1 VREFDLLVIGGG
13 SGGLAAAQ
21 RAVEYGA
28 RVALFEPARLGG
40 TCVNVGCVPKK
51 VMWNAAELAAAL
63 KSAPYYGFDVSVGRE
78 HDWSK
83 LKRGRDAYVLRLNGI
98 YERNLDKKGIV
109 TVRAA
114 AQLRG
119 ATEVVDATGE
129 SYRAPHVLV
138 ATGGRP
144 KQPPVPGAEL
154 GITSDGFFEL
164 ERLPRRVAVVGSG
177 YIAVELAGVLGAM
190 GSEVTLCIR
199 HDALLRHFDSL
210 LGEKLLAAMRASGVD
225 IAARVS
231 TRALERAADG
241 TLTLQAADGRKLPG
255 FDTVLWAIGRTPNVQ
270 DVGLES
276 AGVKLDAEGFIA
288 VDRWQNTSTPGIYAL
303 GDVTGQAE
311 LTPVAIAA
319 GRRLA
324 DRVFGGMAD
333 RHLSYDVIP
342 TVVFS
347 HPPIGT
353 VGLTEEEARARYPGE
368 PIRIYKSEFVSMF
381 YALMD
386 FKPQT
391 AMKLVCVGADE
402 RVVGCH
408 VIGLGADEMIQGF
421 AVAVTMGARKR
432 DFDDT
437 IAIHPTSA
445 EELVTMR

>member
-28 RVALFEPARLGG
+28 RVGLFEPARLGG

-63 KSAPYYGFDVSVGRE
+63 EHAPFYGFDARQGR
-78 HDWSK
+78 HDWAK

-114 AQLRG
+114 ARLRS
-119 ATEVVDATGE
+119 ATEVVDSNGE
-129 SYRAPHVLV
+129 SYAAKHVLV
-138 ATGGRP
+138 ATGGQP
-144 KQPPVPGAEL
+144 KYPSVPGAEL
-154 GITSDGFFEL
+154 GITSDGFFDL

-177 YIAVELAGVLGAM
+177 YIAVELAGVLRAL

-210 LGEKLLAAMRASGVD
+210 LGDKLLTAMRASGIDVVT
-225 IAARVS
+225 RVV
-231 TRALERAADG
+231 TRALERAANG
-241 TLTLQAADGRKLPG
+241 TLTLRAADGRELAG
-255 FDTVLWAIGRTPNVQ
+255 FDTVLWAVGRTPKVQ
-270 DVGLES
+270 DVGLEVV
-276 AGVKLDAEGFIA
+276 GVKLDAEGFIA
-288 VDRWQNTSTPGIYAL
+288 VDRFQNTTTPGIYAV

-333 RHLSYDVIP
+333 RHLRYDVIP
-342 TVVFS
+342 SVVFS

-353 VGLTEEEARARYPGE
+353 VGLSEDEARARHPGE
-368 PIRIYKSEFVSMF
+368 PVRVYKSEFVSMF

-386 FKPQT
+386 VKPQT

-408 VIGLGADEMIQGF
+408 IIGLGADEMIQGF